1 MSVCI
6 LFHGVISHMQQQ
18 NHIRSLPAATHKTIT
33 TIVPC
38 EIYQLLQCFMTSE
51 IMEIEPSQWKWT
63 ITPQFPHIV
72 ILVTSNWWRRYW
84 NLAIKLTIFQPCN
97 SKAFIHCPST
107 RTLRSLVFKTK
118 KNTPHLC
125 MTSKSVIPATP
136 VQLTWKYPT
145 KKTVDPKGS
154 HPKKIQNECIL
165 LRNRIDFGS
174 LEGPG
179 F

>member
-33 TIVPC
+33 TIAPC

-107 RTLRSLVFKTK
+107 RTLRRLVFKTK
-118 KNTPHLC
+118 KTPRTCAWRPNPSFPPHLC
-125 MTSKSVIPATP
+125 SWLGNIPQKKRSTQK
-136 VQLTWKYPT
+136 VPT
-145 KKTVDPKGS
+145 
-154 HPKKIQNECIL
+154 PKKIKMNA
-165 LRNRIDFGS
+165 FY
-174 LEGPG
+174 
-179 F
+179 

>member
-1 MSVCI
+1 MLHDIGNNGNKTLAVKMDNHST
-6 LFHGVISHMQQQ
+6 ISTYC
-18 NHIRSLPAATHKTIT
+18 NFG
-33 TIVPC
+33 
-38 EIYQLLQCFMTSE
+38 Y
-51 IMEIEPSQWKWT
+51 
-63 ITPQFPHIV
+63 
-72 ILVTSNWWRRYW
+72 
-84 NLAIKLTIFQPCN
+84 IKLIKAVLKFSYKINNFPTLQFESVYTLPIDKNPPKPCVQN
-97 SKAFIHCPST
+97 KIKS
-107 RTLRSLVFKTK
+107 
-118 KNTPHLC
+118 TPHLC